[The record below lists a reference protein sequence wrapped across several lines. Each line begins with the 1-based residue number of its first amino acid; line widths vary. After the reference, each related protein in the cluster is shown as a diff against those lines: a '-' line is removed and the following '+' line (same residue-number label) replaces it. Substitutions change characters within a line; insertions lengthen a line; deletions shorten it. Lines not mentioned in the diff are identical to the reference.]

1 MTYIFRPLMHSGHNH
16 LAGLKHANLNRLKN
30 KCFWISVTFEHE
42 RNFYIAEL
50 QIYYIA
56 IVNATKPRISVNH

>member
-1 MTYIFRPLMHSGHNH
+1 MTYIFLPLMHSSHNH
-16 LAGLKHANLNRLKN
+16 WAELKHPNLNRLKN
-30 KCFWISVTFEHE
+30 KGFWISVTFEHE
-42 RNFYIAEL
+42 RNFYMAEL